1 MWIRSDFSDDQG
13 HFLWIMADP
22 VSSYSAFDIHIGWKV
37 VRELRIEPPTQVE
50 NMRFGGATTLIVVLG
65 EAKAV
70 ISWDNRSGKPEN
82 RVFPPLKM
90 MF

>member
-1 MWIRSDFSDDQG
+1 
-13 HFLWIMADP
+13 MADP
-22 VSSYSAFDIHIGWKV
+22 VSSYSAFDIHFDIHIGWKV
-37 VRELRIEPPTQVE
+37 ERELRIEPPIQVE

-65 EAKAV
+65 GAKAV
-70 ISWDNRSGKPEN
+70 ISWDIRSGKPGN